1 MLSISPETASLQSIL
16 FFINMTSCSFFSIF
30 MINGIQKPVDQ
41 PILGTIMEDKAA
53 AQAGLQVGDRILA
66 INGEKIATWNDLVV
80 TLQKYPDKEIT
91 VTAEHQG
98 AVKNYQ
104 MTPAYDA
111 QYGRPLIGISP
122 TYEQY
127 QPGVVE
133 AATMGAG
140 YTKYIIFAM
149 IDGLQ
154 KIIDRG
160 GAGRCF
166 RSYRR
171 S

>member
-1 MLSISPETASLQSIL
+1 
-16 FFINMTSCSFFSIF
+16 
-30 MINGIQKPVDQ
+30 
-41 PILGTIMEDKAA
+41 
-53 AQAGLQVGDRILA
+53 
-66 INGEKIATWNDLVV
+66 
-80 TLQKYPDKEIT
+80 
-91 VTAEHQG
+91 
-98 AVKNYQ
+98 

-154 KIIDRG
+154 KIIT
-160 GAGRCF
+160 GAAPADVSGPIGVAKMAGEMANQGMLPLLNFIAFLSINLGVINLLPLPAWTAGILFC
-166 RSYRR
+166 
-171 S
+171 